1 LDQAKFEN
9 DNDIEKLRIF
19 MEGLKG
25 GVELTYIIA
34 DMLKIHLEI
43 SADGFSEYFA
53 KYHIKEHEAA
63 AE

>member
-1 LDQAKFEN
+1 
-9 DNDIEKLRIF
+9 

-63 AE
+63 AEWVFIYNNLNLNNTF

>member
-1 LDQAKFEN
+1 
-9 DNDIEKLRIF
+9 

-25 GVELTYIIA
+25 GVELTYVIA